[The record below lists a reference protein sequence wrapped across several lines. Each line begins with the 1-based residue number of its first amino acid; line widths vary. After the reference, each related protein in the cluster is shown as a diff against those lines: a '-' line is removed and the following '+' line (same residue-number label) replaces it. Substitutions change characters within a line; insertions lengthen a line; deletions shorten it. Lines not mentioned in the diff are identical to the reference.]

1 MFDFKTHIRNNKGK
15 VVQENHYNMKI
26 AEGVR
31 TFERPVK
38 SGLWYYE
45 NGTPTPET
53 LEKLKV
59 DTLKAAQAQRDAE
72 AAMKLVS
79 EEQNKKEKA
88 AAEKDK
94 VLTLQAAEIAK
105 LKEQLEKATAS
116 DSNVQ
121 AGATQVASNKKS

>member
-1 MFDFKTHIRNNKGK
+1 MTFDHKTHIRNNKGK
-15 VVQENHYNMKI
+15 VVNHNFYNLKI
-26 AEGVR
+26 ADGVK
-31 TFERPVK
+31 TYERPIQ

-53 LEKLKV
+53 IEKLKV

-72 AAMKLVS
+72 AAMKL
-79 EEQNKKEKA
+79 
-88 AAEKDK
+88 AAEDELKKDK
-94 VLTLQAAEIAK
+94 ALTLKDAEIAK

-121 AGATQVASNKKS
+121 AGATTVASNKKS